1 MANLPVDD
9 KKKKEDKV
17 IVGGGSV
24 GAKERGGGRQE
35 KTPITEYT
43 RKVDIEPEVEGWLEK
58 LEKEEAQLQQP
69 AVDDTTGQKILEDVD
84 EEKNKFKVILPLTK
98 DEVEKGLHHKVLNS
112 VRWLA
117 EWCIRMIKIF
127 GNKVAYRRKK

>member
-17 IVGGGSV
+17 VGGGSV

-58 LEKEEAQLQQP
+58 LEKEQTQLQQP

-84 EEKNKFKVILPLTK
+84 KEKSKFKVILPLTK
-98 DEVEKGLHHKVLNS
+98 DEVEKGLHHKVLDS

-127 GNKVAYRRKK
+127 GNKVVYRRKK